1 LNKLTFA
8 PKAEFAA
15 MLDGSDEAI
24 DLIRAA
30 LCIAAEHNPELDP
43 EDSYQRLAKLA
54 ERARAQIDTQQ
65 SLEEIASKLCYLLYR
80 QVGFSG
86 DSKDYYNPDNSYLN
100 RVLETRRGIPI
111 SLALVYIGV
120 GEALGLHID
129 GVGFP
134 GHFLLKLRS
143 AEGDSIPIKTQTES
157 VIIDPFAGQVLSIDD
172 CKDLL
177 DVSSGN
183 TLPFKPEF
191 LNSISKRAILRRMLG
206 NLKAIYINKG
216 DYAQALSF
224 CDRLLLLDNDSV
236 QDRIDRAGVL
246 EKLECYEP
254 AAQDLE
260 QLLSLK
266 PALQGAQAVERKIT
280 ELRALVQGK
289 PH

>member
-1 LNKLTFA
+1 
-8 PKAEFAA
+8 
-15 MLDGSDEAI
+15 MLEGSDEAI

-30 LCIAAEHNPELDP
+30 LCIAGEHNPELDP
-43 EDSYQRLAKLA
+43 ADSYRRLAKLT
-54 ERARAQIDTQQ
+54 ERARIQIDTEQ
-65 SLEEIASKLCYLLYR
+65 SPANIAEQLCHLLYR

-86 DSKDYYNPDNSYLN
+86 NSKDYYNPDNSYLN

-120 GEALGLHID
+120 AEALGLRIE
-129 GVGFP
+129 GLGFP
-134 GHFLLKLRS
+134 GHFLLKLSVGEGTNKEKDPS
-143 AEGDSIPIKTQTES
+143 AKP
-157 VIIDPFAGQVLSIDD
+157 VIIDPFAGQVLSIND

-177 DVSSGN
+177 AVASGN

-191 LNSISKRAILRRMLG
+191 LNRVSNRDILRRMLG
-206 NLKAIYINKG
+206 NLKAIYMNKS
-216 DYAQALSF
+216 DYVQALSL
-224 CDRLLLLDNDSV
+224 CDRLLLLDKDSL

-254 AAQDLE
+254 AAKDLE

-266 PALQGAQAVERKIT
+266 PAMQGAQALERKIT
-280 ELRALVQGK
+280 ELRAMVQGK

>member
-1 LNKLTFA
+1 MNTPDFA
-8 PKAEFAA
+8 PRAKFTAIINGENE
-15 MLDGSDEAI
+15 DI
-24 DLIRAA
+24 DLFRAA
-30 LCIAAEHNPELDP
+30 LCIAAEHYPELDP
-43 EDSYQRLAKLA
+43 EESYRYLDKLVDK
-54 ERARAQIDTQQ
+54 AREQINTA
-65 SLEEIASKLCYLLYR
+65 LGLGEIASQLCHLLYR
-80 QVGFSG
+80 QMGFSG
-86 DSKDYYNPDNSYLN
+86 DSKDYYNPDNSYIN

-111 SLALVYIGV
+111 SLALIYIAV
-120 GEALGLHID
+120 GEALGLHIE

-134 GHFLLKLRS
+134 GHFLLRLHAAKH
-143 AEGDSIPIKTQTES
+143 DSTTSKPQIES

-177 DVSSGN
+177 DLSSDN
-183 TLPFKPEF
+183 TLSFKLEF

-206 NLKAIYINKG
+206 NLKAIYLNKA
-216 DYAQALSF
+216 DYPRALSL
-224 CDRLLLLDNDSV
+224 CDRLLLLDSNSV

-260 QLLSLK
+260 QLLKHK
-266 PALQGAQAVERKIT
+266 PPLRGVLGLRRKIQ

>member
-1 LNKLTFA
+1 LNTLTFA

-15 MLDGSDEAI
+15 MLGGSDDAI

-30 LCIAAEHNPELDP
+30 LCIAGEHNPELDP
-43 EDSYQRLAKLA
+43 EDSYRRLAKLS
-54 ERARAQIDTQQ
+54 ERARVQIDTTQ
-65 SLEEIASKLCYLLYR
+65 SLTEIADKLCHLLYR
-80 QVGFSG
+80 QVGFIG
-86 DSKDYYNPDNSYLN
+86 DSDDYYNPDNSFLN

-120 GEALGLHID
+120 SEALGLNIA
-129 GVGFP
+129 GIGFP
-134 GHFLLKLRS
+134 GHFLLKLNLATDDQS
-143 AEGDSIPIKTQTES
+143 ED

-177 DVSSGN
+177 AVSSGN
-183 TLPFKPEF
+183 TLPFKREF

-206 NLKAIYINKG
+206 NLKNIYMNKN
-216 DYAQALSF
+216 DYVQALSL
-224 CDRLLLLDNDSV
+224 CDRLLLLDKDSV

-254 AAQDLE
+254 AAKDLE
-260 QLLSLK
+260 QLLSLN
-266 PALQGAQAVERKIT
+266 PAIQGAQAVERKIV
-280 ELRALVQGK
+280 ELRAQVQGK

>member
-1 LNKLTFA
+1 LNTPAFA

-15 MLDGSDEAI
+15 MLDGSDDAI

-30 LCIAAEHNPELDP
+30 LCIAGEHKPELDP
-43 EDSYQRLAKLA
+43 EDSYRRLAKLA
-54 ERARAQIDTQQ
+54 ERARVQVDTEQ
-65 SLEEIASKLCYLLYR
+65 SLAEIAGKLCHLLYR

-86 DSKDYYNPDNSYLN
+86 DNKDYYNPDNSYLN

-120 GEALGLHID
+120 AEALGLNIE
-129 GVGFP
+129 GIGFP
-134 GHFLLKLRS
+134 GHFLLKLS
-143 AEGDSIPIKTQTES
+143 FAEGDQTEEI
-157 VIIDPFAGQVLSIDD
+157 IIDPFAGQVLSTSD
-172 CKDLL
+172 CEDLL
-177 DVSSGN
+177 AVSSGN

-206 NLKAIYINKG
+206 NLKSIYMNKG
-216 DYAQALSF
+216 DFVQALSL
-224 CDRLLLLDNDSV
+224 CDRLLLLDKDSV

-254 AAQDLE
+254 AAKDLE

-266 PALQGAQAVERKIT
+266 PGMQGAQAVERKIS

>member
-1 LNKLTFA
+1 VTPPTFA

-15 MLDGSDEAI
+15 MLDGSDTAI

-30 LCIAAEHNPELDP
+30 LCIAGEHNPELDP
-43 EDSYQRLAKLA
+43 EDSYRRLAKLS
-54 ERARAQIDTQQ
+54 ERARVQIDTTQ
-65 SLEEIASKLCYLLYR
+65 SLAEIADKLCHLLYR

-86 DSKDYYNPDNSYLN
+86 DSKDYYNPDNSFLN

-120 GEALGLHID
+120 SEALGLNIE
-129 GVGFP
+129 GIGFP
-134 GHFLLKLRS
+134 GHFLLKLHH
-143 AEGDSIPIKTQTES
+143 AAGDQSED

-177 DVSSGN
+177 AVSSGN

-206 NLKAIYINKG
+206 NLKNIYINNN
-216 DYAQALSF
+216 DYVQALSL
-224 CDRLLLLDNDSV
+224 CDRLLLLDKDSV

-254 AAQDLE
+254 AAKDLE
-260 QLLSLK
+260 QLLSIK
-266 PALQGAQAVERKIT
+266 PAIPGSQAVARKIG